1 MVQQSHRVVCY
12 ANPKSVVKLK
22 ILDVVEAIYMGV
34 VVRNFSRR
42 KYDNRYALMDELTH
56 GI

>member
-1 MVQQSHRVVCY
+1 MVQQSHLVVCC

-22 ILDVVEAIYMGV
+22 ILDVVEAIYLGV
-34 VVRNFSRR
+34 VVRIISRR
-42 KYDNRYALMDELTH
+42 MNDKRYALMDELTH